1 MDTKPTISITVG
13 KVLKQSDIIRI
24 IVFGELIKRK

>member
-1 MDTKPTISITVG
+1 MDTKPTINITVG
-13 KVLKQSDIIRI
+13 KGLKQSDIIRI